1 MIKSYIITSGKSNYK
16 NGINNGSNS
25 TINDRSDSLLEKDQ
39 S

>member
-1 MIKSYIITSGKSNYK
+1 MIKSYIIQVAKATKI
-16 NGINNGSNS
+16 GINNGSNS